1 MDFYNKAKELLA
13 LNSEDIELDD
23 IASADDIKAAESE
36 LEVVLPVSF
45 KTFLQEIGGGD
56 IGGEIIF
63 SLTKEYKDDNFVIQ
77 TKKYRDMGLNH
88 DYVVIARLDTLFYC
102 LDVTNLDKDIN
113 KEGDVILVDEEFNK
127 METIA
132 SSFGEFL
139 YMFLSQEALDED
151 EYI

>member
-23 IASADDIKAAESE
+23 IASLDDIKAVETE
-36 LEVVLPVSF
+36 LNIVLPVSF
-45 KTFLQEIGGGD
+45 KAFLHEIGGGD

-63 SLTKEYKDDNFVIQ
+63 SLTNQYTDDNLVIQ
-77 TKKYRDMGLNH
+77 NKKYREKGLNH
-88 DYVVIARLDTLFYC
+88 NYIVIARLDTLFYC

-113 KEGDVILVDEEFNK
+113 KEGEVILVDEEFNK
-127 METIA
+127 MEIIA

-151 EYI
+151 EFI